1 MGMRGTRA
9 RRDGVGAAGV
19 KGVEDLIDALAG
31 DSKTL
36 GDFRGAA
43 ALFADCLDDGHVAV
57 GTIHSVKHVA
67 TDE

>member
-1 MGMRGTRA
+1 MRGTRA

-43 ALFADCLDDGHVAV
+43 ALFADCLDDGQVK
-57 GTIHSVKHVA
+57 SV
-67 TDE
+67 